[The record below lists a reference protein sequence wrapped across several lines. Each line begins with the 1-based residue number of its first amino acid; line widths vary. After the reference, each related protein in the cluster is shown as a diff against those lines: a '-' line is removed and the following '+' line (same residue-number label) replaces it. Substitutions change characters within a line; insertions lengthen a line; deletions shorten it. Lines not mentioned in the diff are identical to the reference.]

1 MYISATHGTWEQV
14 LNLKPKYFCIIDKDQ
29 TLVEVGKVESV
40 TDNLIKLKDEF
51 YIRKFMFNI
60 IEIKLQKPS
69 YKLFVD
75 KDVEDL
81 IKTLESLNANNIK
94 REKQTKSLIKRKENL
109 MNKFRDNQSVVSSE
123 LAKLQEE
130 FPEAFL

>member
-60 IEIKLQKPS
+60 EIKLQKPS

-81 IKTLESLNANNIK
+81 IKTLESLNANNVK